1 MMGQSMHE
9 RVRGLRERWATWHAS
24 GVTWII
30 AGILVVVVARF
41 LPWGPTQS
49 LFDGFDWLTARAL
62 TITQDLFASYGY
74 LVVFFGPLLENTL
87 FIGAIIP
94 GTIVMLLAGLS
105 AHDGLISFWPSVLL
119 GAVGA
124 MIGDTIS
131 YSIGRWGWRLLPSE
145 TRLARL
151 ADRMRAPLLERGAF
165 LVLTY
170 HFAGYSRLVG
180 PAAAGFLRMP
190 FWRWVVLDY
199 IGVVLWVFSFLSA
212 GFLLGVAGLSL
223 EPEESERTVRVFEVV
238 LFALFAVAVFTV
250 LRRAPRRLPHI
261 ERPHVT
267 VGSRARIEPAEPPG
281 PDGG

>member
-1 MMGQSMHE
+1 METSPDE
-9 RVRGLRERWATWHAS
+9 RRRGWAKRWAAWREA
-24 GVTWII
+24 GLGWVI
-30 AGILVVVVARF
+30 AGALLVFVARF
-41 LPWGPTQS
+41 MPWRPLQTF
-49 LFDGFDWLTARAL
+49 FDSFDWLTERAL
-62 TITQDLFASYGY
+62 TVTQDLFASYGY

-105 AHDGLISFWPSVLL
+105 AHDGLISFWPAVLL

-131 YSIGRWGWRLLPSE
+131 YGIGRWGWRLLGPE
-145 TRLARL
+145 TRLVRL
-151 ADRMRAPLLERGAF
+151 ADRMREPLLERGAF

-190 FWRWVVLDY
+190 FWRWVLLDY
-199 IGVVLWVFSFLSA
+199 LGVTLWVLVFLSG

-223 EPEESERTVRVFEVV
+223 EPGESERTVRVFEVI

-250 LRRAPRRLPHI
+250 IRRAPVKRLPHI
-261 ERPHVT
+261 ERPHIA
-267 VGSRARIEPAEPPG
+267 VGSRPRIEPAEPPG